1 MWSKVI
7 IHIDY
12 WAKVNCLANGQGP
25 GRSKIE
31 YKEVRS
37 LEIRGVDGVEDFQIF
52 VCHINAHQT
61 VSSVEMALNNWKTG
75 RLVHWVSASL
85 CPQPFHAYTM
95 GPHEE

>member
-37 LEIRGVDGVEDFQIF
+37 LEIRGVDGPVGMDTRFSDF
-52 VCHINAHQT
+52 CMSH
-61 VSSVEMALNNWKTG
+61 
-75 RLVHWVSASL
+75 
-85 CPQPFHAYTM
+85 
-95 GPHEE
+95 